1 MCDLCFPILLII
13 KRYLCMATI
22 KHYPEPSQC
31 NSCTR
36 KSLLNDCKY
45 SIPGT
50 RCPGQ
55 LSQGKGKATFCLFT
69 KTSGSTTSFK
79 LTKALLVFHI
89 LPMSQQGTKP
99 QFFDAKVSFVE
110 DRPFHVVSFVEV
122 VPQH

>member
-1 MCDLCFPILLII
+1 MIANIQ
-13 KRYLCMATI
+13 YLELDA
-22 KHYPEPSQC
+22 QG
-31 NSCTR
+31 SCR
-36 KSLLNDCKY
+36 EKKEKPHSVCSL
-45 SIPGT
+45 
-50 RCPGQ
+50 
-55 LSQGKGKATFCLFT
+55 

-79 LTKALLVFHI
+79 LTKALLVLHF